1 MLNVTKPLF
10 WLGLSILL
18 LAIGL
23 AVLVC
28 VSVPALFGL
37 ARAARSAEKL
47 FDTLDREL
55 PRTLEAMRNTGADLS
70 GLADDMTDGVHSAR
84 NIVKQ
89 VDSGLSDVRQQAS
102 QAKRTTRSVAVGFR
116 AAWRV
121 LTKPSK
127 SKSSKSRR
135 RRPPV
140 KPSAN
145 TMGKTT
151 SPIPTSAAVS
161 PQPQVITAEAT
172 SSDDDSL
179 TIDD

>member
-1 MLNVTKPLF
+1 MTNPVI

-18 LAIGL
+18 LAVGL

-70 GLADDMTDGVHSAR
+70 GLADDMTDSVSSAR

-89 VDSGLSDVRQQAS
+89 VDHSLSDVRQQAY
-102 QAKRTTRSVAVGFR
+102 QAKRTTRSVAIGFR

-121 LTKPSK
+121 LTKPTK
-127 SKSSKSRR
+127 PRAKRPRKPPV
-135 RRPPV
+135 RPPA
-140 KPSAN
+140 KPPVSRPAPPSPPVPPKGSSTIPN
-145 TMGKTT
+145 DVTADSISDT
-151 SPIPTSAAVS
+151 SLAA
-161 PQPQVITAEAT
+161 
-172 SSDDDSL
+172 DD
-179 TIDD
+179 